1 MEKPIEQR
9 VKLTEELARFL
20 EEVKREQGFAYDADA
35 LRWCVRQTRRA
46 WNARKRQERVRS
58 MSQSQ
63 RRQKAAP

>member
-9 VKLTEELARFL
+9 VKLTEEQAKFL
-20 EEVKREQGFAYDADA
+20 EEVKREQGFAYDSDA
-35 LRWCVRQTRRA
+35 LRWCVRWARRA
-46 WNARKRQERVRS
+46 WTARKRQERVRS